1 MPELADELQNLL
13 KETEDQ
19 INKLPVAPSDDAQG
33 EVIMLVSSFARE
45 VASYVEGTPNENGIH
60 QAMRP
65 LKVVFLTEIRGT
77 APKFS
82 PFVRGEV
89 GSYTRYKHPEFLPS
103 DGEPEIYPVDDD
115 AICVDE
121 VTDMENQ

>member
-1 MPELADELQNLL
+1 
-13 KETEDQ
+13 
-19 INKLPVAPSDDAQG
+19 
-33 EVIMLVSSFARE
+33 MLVSNFARE
-45 VASYVEGTPNENGIH
+45 VASYVEGTPDENGIH

-65 LKVVFLTEIRGT
+65 LKEVFLSEIRDT
-77 APKFS
+77 VPKFS
-82 PFVRGEV
+82 PFLRGQK

-103 DGEPEIYPVDDD
+103 DGEPEIYPVDED